1 MNRRSRHHVPRSL
14 LMACTLLAVPLANAQ
29 YTATNGPASPPGFGQ
44 APTSEA
50 VQAQPDGKC
59 RPVKPGDVVHYTLT
73 IQSVSYAR
81 AVYADLQMRLGR
93 TYTSEPGGLPPP
105 DFRNLGGGGAAAR
118 DAQQGNVY
126 HFAFTVPHD
135 VMTGIYHGA
144 GVYVTA
150 AENNDI
156 SNSSRNVDVTHKTLS
171 KIRDYCLIVVGP
183 YDGSG
188 RPLVTNFK
196 SGPIDKA
203 K

>member
-14 LMACTLLAVPLANAQ
+14 LMACTLFTVPLAHAQ
-29 YTATNGPASPPGFGQ
+29 YIATSGSTPPSGIGQ
-44 APTSEA
+44 APEA

-73 IQSVSYAR
+73 IQSVEFAR

-93 TYTSEPGGLPPP
+93 TYVTEPGGLPPP
-105 DFRNLGGGGAAAR
+105 DFRNLGGGGAATR
-118 DAQQGNVY
+118 DAQQGGVY

-150 AENNDI
+150 AESNDI
-156 SNSSRNVDVTHKTLS
+156 TSGSRNVDVTHKTLS

-183 YDGSG
+183 YGVSG
-188 RPLVTNFK
+188 RPLVTSFGP
-196 SGPIDKA
+196 GPIDKA

>member
-1 MNRRSRHHVPRSL
+1 VSTRTKPMNRCLPIL
-14 LMACTLLAVPLANAQ
+14 CAILATPLAHAQ
-29 YTATNGPASPPGFGQ
+29 DLASSPAPQSIQ
-44 APTSEA
+44 AE
-50 VQAQPDGKC
+50 PDGKC
-59 RPVKPGDVVHYTLT
+59 RSVKPGDVVHYTLT
-73 IQSVSYAR
+73 IQSVESAR

-93 TYTSEPGGLPPP
+93 TYVSEPGGLPPP
-105 DFRNLGGGGAAAR
+105 DFRNLGGGGPATR
-118 DAQQGNVY
+118 DAQQGGVY

-150 AENNDI
+150 AGNNDI
-156 SNSSRNVDVTHKTLS
+156 FNGSRNVEVNHHTIS

-196 SGPIDKA
+196 PGPIDKT